1 MRPFS
6 ADELAALGYNKRQIA
21 YMGVDPDKYKH
32 FKPKLRRKDVGSYAD
47 DSVLQ
52 EFDAEVSGWGS
63 RGVCL

>member
-1 MRPFS
+1 
-6 ADELAALGYNKRQIA
+6 
-21 YMGVDPDKYKH
+21 MGVDPDKYKH

-63 RGVCL
+63 RDVCL